1 MVKVNDGANMPHHY
15 AHLNTTVHELPFQK
29 HELDWLSGRVLSSIN
44 DEMLLMVYEPAGNIH
59 EMVERMR
66 SKD

>member
-1 MVKVNDGANMPHHY
+1 MVMVNDGANMLHHSPR
-15 AHLNTTVHELPFQK
+15 LNTSVHELPIQK
-29 HELDWLSGRVLSSIN
+29 HELDWLSGHVLRSLN
-44 DEMLLMVYEPAGNIH
+44 DEMLLLAYEPAGNVH

>member
-15 AHLNTTVHELPFQK
+15 AHLNTAVHELPIQK
-29 HELDWLSGRVLSSIN
+29 HELDCVSRLVLSSIN

-66 SKD
+66 CKD